1 MHTPKSHKIRL
12 FEFLKLKIG
21 IYPDFTFSF
30 KPADEEKTFGLSEK
44 PLHDFFPER
53 SARRSFHPHPKE
65 THVGALMPADP
76 MSARRYEGLR
86 NAVLP
91 FFLRKSPFLR
101 VFRSS
106 EAKKGGGKRF
116 RRKGY
121 PLRRLRPVFSGVLS
135 FRNLNVL
142 HIRTAATAPTSRE
155 IIQGI
160 AYLPISFPIFSVSR
174 QEPSLFSIYFIPPK
188 QIKRRKS

>member
-1 MHTPKSHKIRL
+1 MRSSAHSLKATKYRL

-44 PLHDFFPER
+44 PLHAFFPER
-53 SARRSFHPHPKE
+53 SARRSFHPHPQE
-65 THVGALMPADP
+65 THVGALMPGGDLSP
-76 MSARRYEGLR
+76 RRYEGLR
-86 NAVLP
+86 FAVLP

-106 EAKKGGGKRF
+106 EAKKGGGKCF

-135 FRNLNVL
+135 FRNLNVRNG
-142 HIRTAATAPTSRE
+142 HRIKNPVQPE
-155 IIQGI
+155 IHGKDQ
-160 AYLPISFPIFSVSR
+160 
-174 QEPSLFSIYFIPPK
+174 
-188 QIKRRKS
+188 RKSDAENDFPDH

>member
-1 MHTPKSHKIRL
+1 MP
-12 FEFLKLKIG
+12 G
-21 IYPDFTFSF
+21 GD
-30 KPADEEKTFGLSEK
+30 LS
-44 PLHDFFPER
+44 P
-53 SARRSFHPHPKE
+53 
-65 THVGALMPADP
+65 
-76 MSARRYEGLR
+76 RRYEGLR
-86 NAVLP
+86 FAVLP

-142 HIRTAATAPTSRE
+142 HIRTAATANVRMSET
-155 IIQGI
+155 GI
-160 AYLPISFPIFSVSR
+160 
-174 QEPSLFSIYFIPPK
+174 E
-188 QIKRRKS
+188 